1 MRTKN
6 AFLFSKDQLD
16 LIYLCWNLFAYIM
29 KHINQTYYVVT
40 IQSNIH
46 LLQNLRG
53 LKYHTNKRNTCIHI
67 CLYTTPSGYPS
78 VLLEQMRI

>member
-1 MRTKN
+1 MLEFIR
-6 AFLFSKDQLD
+6 
-16 LIYLCWNLFAYIM
+16 IYHETY
-29 KHINQTYYVVT
+29 QSTYYVT
-40 IQSNIH
+40 IQSNIN